1 MHCKIKPDLFPSHYQ
16 RCHYFASKSAPLQAN
31 DAIADL
37 QKLQE
42 VVMKFYLSIACCNL
56 LRTENKPKRKEY
68 NKAIAAAKMLL
79 EQLAPECAHNYE
91 HKLKLLQAEIHS
103 CNLQDKAARKAY
115 KMAIMSAKSSKFMH
129 EEGLACELAGKHCQ
143 RANDKRLA
151 KEYFRQA
158 LECYQKWGCKLK
170 VDALTNELSEMG
182 M

>member
-42 VVMKFYLSIACCNL
+42 VVMKFYLSIACCSL
-56 LRTENKPKRKEY
+56 LRSNHPTKRKEC
-68 NKAIAAAKMLL
+68 NEAITAAKTLL

-91 HKLKLLQAEIHS
+91 HKRKLLQAEIHS
-103 CNLQDKAARKAY
+103 CKNKDKAARQAY
-115 KMAIMSAKSSKFMH
+115 KMAIMSAKSSKFIH

-143 RANDKRLA
+143 RANDRRQA

-158 LECYQKWGCKLK
+158 LKCYQKWGCKLK
-170 VDALTNELSEMG
+170 VDALTKELSDLDN
-182 M
+182 